1 MLELTS
7 IINQIKLS
15 DTYIPFYANTK
26 EYIFYSIPPRTF
38 SKIDHIPRH
47 KASFNR
53 CNKIEIIPFRPPWMK
68 VAYQQQQK
76 QKKS

>member
-38 SKIDHIPRH
+38 SKIDRMLRH
-47 KASFNR
+47 KAIFNR
-53 CNKIEIIPFRPPWMK
+53 CNKIEIISFRPPWMK